1 MLAQLNPS
9 VLATCAITQ
18 LRRRT
23 VTEQR
28 LNPPVSSLQ
37 ADAAEG
43 RAKQHSAATLFM
55 PRARL
60 GAKAGITAA
69 PER

>member
-1 MLAQLNPS
+1 MLAQPNPS

-37 ADAAEG
+37 VECSGGARKAA
-43 RAKQHSAATLFM
+43 
-55 PRARL
+55 
-60 GAKAGITAA
+60 
-69 PER
+69 